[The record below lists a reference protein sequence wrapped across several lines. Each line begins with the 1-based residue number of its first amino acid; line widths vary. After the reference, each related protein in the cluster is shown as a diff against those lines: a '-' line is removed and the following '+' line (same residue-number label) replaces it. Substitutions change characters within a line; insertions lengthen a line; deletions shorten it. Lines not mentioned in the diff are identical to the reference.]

1 MHLTDAQNI
10 TEPFDY
16 AFITVKSY
24 DTEWATH
31 FVKRYV
37 KDDGAFVSIQNCWND
52 PTIANI
58 VGEDRQLGLHR
69 LSHRGG
75 LWEPAH
81 VNRGGAP
88 GRDHG
93 HTVFRIGEYTGAVT
107 PRSEALAAKL
117 DHIDAA
123 YATDNLPG
131 ERWAKLCQNGMGNAI
146 SAMSQLGSQEMA
158 GDARIRRIR
167 INLAKEGAQV
177 GLAQGLRVVE
187 INGTPAEFWADA
199 DTGDVFEEL
208 DGKLSQAGGRV
219 NWLASM
225 AQDVHKGRKSEIDF
239 MNGLICEKGRRPGLR
254 PRTTTPLSRPC
265 GWWTT
270 RPSRQDPKTST
281 VSSARWKA
289 NPPDSPS
296 LPRPAPRMRLY
307 ITVEPAGLM
316 MHTVQSWFSI
326 RPDPAPEDQQVRD
339 YLSEHELEPAT
350 TGSPKSTGSR
360 AASARSCSSA
370 AATSGATSRTSAS
383 SSGGWWRMNSS
394 PPRSTGTSLTAG

>member
-1 MHLTDAQNI
+1 MADRIVIMGPGAVGSYVGAFLVQAGEDDVTFIDMWPEHVEKMRAEGLRASGSQGDFTVPVNAMHLTDAQNI
-10 TEPFDY
+10 TQPFDY

-31 FVKRYV
+31 FIKRYV
-37 KDDGAFVSIQNCWND
+37 KDDGAFVSFRTAGTTRPS
-52 PTIANI
+52 PTSSGKTASSGCIA
-58 VGEDRQLGLHR
+58 
-69 LSHRGG
+69 SHIEVA

-187 INGTPAEFWADA
+187 ITAPPLNSGPTPTRATCSRSW
-199 DTGDVFEEL
+199 T
-208 DGKLSQAGGRV
+208 
-219 NWLASM
+219 AS
-225 AQDVHKGRKSEIDF
+225 
-239 MNGLICEKGRRPGLR
+239 C
-254 PRTTTPLSRPC
+254 
-265 GWWTT
+265 
-270 RPSRQDPKTST
+270 
-281 VSSARWKA
+281 
-289 NPPDSPS
+289 
-296 LPRPAPRMRLY
+296 PRPA
-307 ITVEPAGLM
+307 AG
-316 MHTVQSWFSI
+316 
-326 RPDPAPEDQQVRD
+326 
-339 YLSEHELEPAT
+339 
-350 TGSPKSTGSR
+350 
-360 AASARSCSSA
+360 
-370 AATSGATSRTSAS
+370 
-383 SSGGWWRMNSS
+383 
-394 PPRSTGTSLTAG
+394 